1 MDSKSPRARPGEGHL
16 SRILHPVADAAFSL
30 LDDKPVLFCESTQKL
45 YELNQLGAYI
55 WCCLL
60 DQKPVEAICEDLTR
74 SGLHELEASKYVRQA
89 LLNWFELGLLK
100 ADWRICK
107 EHSFVANLGKIAVNI
122 QTSGEQLTQLLIPL
136 FSQMSATESADDIF
150 EVIEIDQLIHVF
162 HNKACAFQCGISELA
177 PTMKAY
183 ITEQIVQR
191 SSPDVVFHAACLLFG
206 GKSLL
211 VSGRP
216 GAGKTTLALHL
227 MEAGF
232 DYGADDIVFIAPDG
246 SVMGVPFAPA
256 LKPGSWAMVKK
267 FRPDLGESVVHN
279 RPDGKRVR
287 YLKPPRTAASK
298 GTSPVA
304 WIVFIKRAPHGPAK
318 LTPIGQ
324 LETMSRLID
333 GSFSPVGKLTYQGF
347 NALKRTLTNANS
359 FELQYSDAA
368 QAKDAIVDL
377 CNGKL

>member
-1 MDSKSPRARPGEGHL
+1 MDAKNPRTRSSEGDQHFFHM
-16 SRILHPVADAAFSL
+16 LHPVADATFSL
-30 LDDKPVLFCESTQKL
+30 LADKPVLS
-45 YELNQLGAYI
+45 
-55 WCCLL
+55 
-60 DQKPVEAICEDLTR
+60 P
-74 SGLHELEASKYVRQA
+74 
-89 LLNWFELGLLK
+89 
-100 ADWRICK
+100 
-107 EHSFVANLGKIAVNI
+107 LGKIAVNI
-122 QTSGEQLTQLLIPL
+122 QTSSERLTQLLIPL
-136 FSQMSATESADDIF
+136 FSQMGTTKSAGDIL
-150 EVIEIDQLIHVF
+150 EVVEIDQLIHVF
-162 HNKACAFQCGISELA
+162 HNRACAFRCGINVLA

-183 ITEQIVQR
+183 LTEQIVQR
-191 SSPDVVFHAACLLFG
+191 SSPDVVFHAACLLLG

-246 SVMGVPFAPA
+246 SAMGVPFAPA
-256 LKPGSWAMVKK
+256 LKPGSWAMVQK
-267 FRPDLGESVVHN
+267 FRPDLGETVVHS

-287 YLKPPRTAASK
+287 YLKIPHTAPN

-304 WIVFIKRAPHGPAK
+304 WIVFIKRAPNGPAK

-347 NALKRTLTNANS
+347 NARKLTLANANS
-359 FELQYSDAA
+359 FELHYSDAA
-368 QAKDAIVDL
+368 QAKDAILAL
-377 CNGKL
+377 CNG